1 VYKPHPDTYLAS
13 IAALGLPPEEVCMVA
28 AHQAE
33 LAYAAGLGM
42 QTAFV
47 ARPDEFG
54 GPVKPRH
61 PEPGV
66 DYLAAAEVH
75 AEGDW
80 TFVAGSLID
89 LAEQVRCS

>member
-1 VYKPHPDTYLAS
+1 
-13 IAALGLPPEEVCMVA
+13 
-28 AHQAE
+28 
-33 LAYAAGLGM
+33 M

-75 AEGDW
+75 AKGDW